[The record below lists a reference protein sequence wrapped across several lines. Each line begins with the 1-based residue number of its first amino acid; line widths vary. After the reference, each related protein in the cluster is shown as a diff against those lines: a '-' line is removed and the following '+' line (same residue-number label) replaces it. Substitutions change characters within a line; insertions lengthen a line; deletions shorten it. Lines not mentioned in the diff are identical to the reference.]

1 MLQYLT
7 STMTSGRDHLSPPT
21 AGNHGDAVKLPHFER
36 HSQNLHQRR
45 ETHYLHA
52 PADDS
57 VLYWG
62 SPLSPAL
69 WLMVVALSE
78 EVWHRTFQ
86 TTLSTMGLT
95 SRLLRYVDGRLCLVD
110 PHWLDDPAFAT
121 FLHPEFYGAPHHFGD

>member
-1 MLQYLT
+1 MLSNCRTLNVTRKIYIKDVKPIILMPLQ
-7 STMTSGRDHLSPPT
+7 MTQFSIGSY
-21 AGNHGDAVKLPHFER
+21 VFEQTR
-36 HSQNLHQRR
+36 I
-45 ETHYLHA
+45 
-52 PADDS
+52 PM
-57 VLYWG
+57 G

-95 SRLLRYVDGRLCLVD
+95 SRLLRYVDGSLCLVA
-110 PHWLDDPAFAT
+110 PHWLDDPAFAP

>member
-1 MLQYLT
+1 MLSNCRTLNVTRKIYIKDVKPIILMPLQ
-7 STMTSGRDHLSPPT
+7 MTQFSIGSY
-21 AGNHGDAVKLPHFER
+21 VFEQTR
-36 HSQNLHQRR
+36 I
-45 ETHYLHA
+45 
-52 PADDS
+52 PM
-57 VLYWG
+57 G